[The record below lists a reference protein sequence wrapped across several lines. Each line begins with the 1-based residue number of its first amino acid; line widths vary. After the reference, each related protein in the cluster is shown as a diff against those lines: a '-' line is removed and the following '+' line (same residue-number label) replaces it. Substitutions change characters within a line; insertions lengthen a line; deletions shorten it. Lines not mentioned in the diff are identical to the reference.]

1 MDKKEFIKR
10 QISRTN
16 RKDYENYVTT
26 RIINFLND
34 LDIKFI
40 TQQYIKRKEGYALA
54 DLYFPQINYIV
65 EIDEMHHLD
74 NAEADKIRDCDI
86 EDAIGI
92 KPKRI
97 DVADT
102 EIEAIHN
109 RIDEIVSEIKGLVQK
124 QKDSGK
130 WTPWRIEDEISPDFW
145 VQQGKISVEDKVSF
159 YKIVDAC
166 KCMGLNYNGYQR
178 AGANHP
184 YEANTLIWFPK
195 LYKNDEW
202 ENSYDSQKGIIC
214 TKNIKSDA
222 ERIDHVQKCIEDP
235 VKRRIVFARVEDNLG
250 DTKYRFRGVFEMDL
264 NATSNDKGV
273 VWNRVADWV
282 NTYEYKNKPVETVN

>member
-1 MDKKEFIKR
+1 MDKKEYIKR

-26 RIINFLND
+26 RVINFLND

-92 KPKRI
+92 TPERI
-97 DVADT
+97 DVATND
-102 EIEAIHN
+102 IEGIHK
-109 RIDEIVSEIKGLVQK
+109 RIDEIVSDIKNLVQ
-124 QKDSGK
+124 QQRDASK

-145 VQQGKISVEDKVSF
+145 IQQGKISVEDKVSF

-195 LYKNDEW
+195 LYENDEW
-202 ENSYDSQKGIIC
+202 DNSYDSQEGVIL

-250 DTKYRFRGVFEMDL
+250 DTKYRFRGVFEMDSD
-264 NATSNDKGV
+264 ATNHDKGV
-273 VWNRVADWV
+273 VWKRVADWV